1 MFTWCIMRGQ
11 PCIVRARRDLHIG
24 RQLKAALCQVVPGE
38 DIRRC
43 DVVCAPIDCDS
54 LANSDV
60 SWSERAARGPR
71 ELVPLQQYALWA
83 WTSFKLIQSNVLA
96 VDCNSLT
103 DTEP

>member
-1 MFTWCIMRGQ
+1 MRGQ

-24 RQLKAALCQVVPGE
+24 RQLSATLCQVVPSEG
-38 DIRRC
+38 IRRC
-43 DVVCAPIDCDS
+43 DVVCAPIDCDG

-60 SWSERAARGPR
+60 SRSERASRGPR
-71 ELVPLQQYALWA
+71 KLVPLQQYALWVC
-83 WTSFKLIQSNVLA
+83 TSFKLVQFNVLA